1 MQSWNNGGTDHILP
15 LERSRASFDVEKMT
29 YILDG
34 GEKET
39 RQRRWIQNSH
49 DDVEEEKTKNLVRDD
64 SDRSRSDLVADA
76 MKHFMDIH
84 WKHLKRGYKTSGNDM
99 THMSAAKFGITGPLS
114 LHYGVFM
121 STLRSQTSQEQRD
134 WWLDAGYKLNFIGC
148 YAQTELG
155 WGSNVRAL
163 KTTATFVPG
172 AGIDG
177 DGEWEIHTPTLRSIK
192 WWSTGLFSA
201 THAALYAQLILN
213 GESKGVHVFFVQL
226 RGPDLTPLKGIEMG
240 DIGRKIGDNDTPIG
254 YLRLNK
260 GTVRE
265 CQSYH
270 SLTHIHN
277 PNIQFAFLD
286 GI

>member
-99 THMSAAKFGITGPLS
+99 THMSAAKFGLTGPLS

-265 CQSYH
+265 CQSYY